1 MRWGLLLTYR
11 EPDPLRRFPSISRS
25 IPDQWVER
33 ELSIASTTNG
43 ENNNGDGDD
52 DEEEEGYGYGYEQR
66 RRTLFDE
73 Y

>member
-33 ELSIASTTNG
+33 ELSIAIATNG

-52 DEEEEGYGYGYEQR
+52 DEEGGYGYGYEQR